1 MINIRD
7 ALIKYKNI
15 AATPYT
21 MEQIR
26 NKINDEKSYIPLTT
40 IFSKLGEF
48 FLVESTDKSQAFIF
62 DDERIFASW
71 YFCNNDNDNYIIYIF
86 NDSIKAITYQL
97 ILINSK
103 TRDNLGHIL

>member
-1 MINIRD
+1 MINVRD
-7 ALIKYKNI
+7 TLIKYKDI

-21 MEQIR
+21 MEQIH

-62 DDERIFASW
+62 DDERTIANW
-71 YFCNNDNDNYIIYIF
+71 YYHNNDKDNYIIYVF

>member
-7 ALIKYKNI
+7 TLIKYKDI

-26 NKINDEKSYIPLTT
+26 NKINDEKSYIPLTA
-40 IFSKLGEF
+40 IFSNLGEF

-71 YFCNNDNDNYIIYIF
+71 YFCNNDKDNYIIYIF
-86 NDSIKAITYQL
+86 NNTINIITYQIML
-97 ILINSK
+97 IDSK